1 MDFWDSL
8 SQWFKGGP
16 ERKSGGAPKAS
27 SGSGG
32 ADTRRGESTAAP
44 PATDIALGKELLMT
58 VAGRNFLV
66 EVVDLRSESLRV
78 TFPGIDYPVQGMQ
91 VELEM
96 HEPAGF
102 SYYQTTVKKG
112 PLKEG
117 DGVVLEIPAPPRRS
131 MHRDTFR
138 VPTDLKGEVLGPGD
152 DHWTRATVTNLS
164 AGGAYI
170 EMKDESYTEGTTV
183 DLALLLPGDSR
194 RVVQAQILHVVEP
207 REENGQYYYA
217 YGTRFTGYE
226 PGAGRE
232 ITQYIEGLLRDLYPP
247 A

>member
-1 MDFWDSL
+1 MDFLDSL
-8 SQWFKGGP
+8 SRWFRRGS
-16 ERKSGGAPKAS
+16 EEKSGALPKAS
-27 SGSGG
+27 SRSGEAG
-32 ADTRRGESTAAP
+32 ARRGESAAAS

-66 EVVDLRSESLRV
+66 EVVDVRSDSIRV
-78 TFPGIDYPVQGMQ
+78 TFPGIDYPVSGMQ

-102 SYYQTTVKKG
+102 SYYQTTVKRG
-112 PLKEG
+112 PLKEN

-138 VPTDLKGEVLGPGD
+138 VDTEMKGEVLGPGE
-152 DHWTRATVTNLS
+152 DHWTSASVSNLS
-164 AGGAYI
+164 AGGAYF
-170 EMKDESYTEGTTV
+170 EVKDASYNEGETV
-183 DLALLLPGDSR
+183 DLALFLPGDNR
-194 RVVQAQILHVVEP
+194 RTVQAQILHAVEP
-207 REENGQYYYA
+207 REENGVFYYA

-232 ITQYIEGLLRDLYPP
+232 ITQYIEGLLLDLYPP